1 MTPDK
6 IRYEEAA
13 SKRRTDFIIK
23 LIIFAIFIIISIVA
37 VFFSLN
43 NLPYLLIEGIA
54 IVWFAFSLVKMIKES
69 NLSSLFAPEYE
80 GKVVK
85 IYAETDPKSPLKPI
99 SEIYV
104 ATADGK
110 LYEIS
115 ALPIEAAR
123 VYRVGDT
130 VFHID
135 GTLCPIITSRQLEYH
150 PCPICG
156 KNNRVSASKKCER
169 CAS

>member
-23 LIIFAIFIIISIVA
+23 LVIFAIFIAISIVA

-43 NLPYLLIEGIA
+43 NPTYILIEAVA
-54 IVWFAFSLVKMIKES
+54 IIWFAFSLVKMIKES

-85 IYAETDPKSPLKPI
+85 IYAETDPKSPSKPI

-104 ATADGK
+104 ATMDGK
-110 LYEIS
+110 VYEIS

-156 KNNRVSASKKCER
+156 KNNRVSATKKCER

>member
-6 IRYEEAA
+6 ARYEDAA

-23 LIIFAIFIIISIVA
+23 LVIFAIFIIASTVA

-43 NLPYLLIEGIA
+43 KIEYLLIEAVA
-54 IVWFAFSLVKMIKES
+54 IIWFAFSLYKMIKES
-69 NLSSLFAPEYE
+69 NPASLFAPEYE
-80 GKVVK
+80 GTVVK
-85 IYAETDPKSPLKPI
+85 VYAETDRKSPSKPI

-110 LYEIS
+110 IYEVTS
-115 ALPIEAAR
+115 LPVEAAR
-123 VYRVGDT
+123 AYRVGDT
-130 VFHID
+130 VFHIK
-135 GTLCPIITSRQLEYH
+135 GTLCPVITSRQLEYH

-156 KNNRVSASKKCER
+156 KNDRASTPKRCER